1 MSFKQLKEEKVNMIK
16 KIWNK
21 IKAIWESIVS
31 KFWQNQILIALI
43 RQGDN
48 GRLLSPGTNYDN
60 NTRRDNKVQNDSKED
75 YR

>member
-31 KFWQNQILIALI
+31 KFWQN
-43 RQGDN
+43 
-48 GRLLSPGTNYDN
+48 
-60 NTRRDNKVQNDSKED
+60 
-75 YR
+75 